1 LYSIFVSSNN
11 QKRIIMT
18 TVSITQIDTLAA
30 ELANDANIKLEAAS
44 RIINQAWGNNVTCIM
59 PMPAEWL
66 KNIPVYTTNTLG
78 QSREMIFSR
87 TGRYLYT
94 RKAK

>member
-1 LYSIFVSSNN
+1 
-11 QKRIIMT
+11 MT
-18 TVSITQIDTLAA
+18 TVSITQIETLAA
-30 ELANDANIKLEAAS
+30 ELANGANISNDAAS
-44 RIINQAWGNNVTCIM
+44 RIINYVWGNKVTCIM

-78 QSREMIFSR
+78 QSCEMIFSR

>member
-1 LYSIFVSSNN
+1 MN
-11 QKRIIMT
+11 
-18 TVSITQIDTLAA
+18 TVSITQIDTIAA
-30 ELANDANIKLEAAS
+30 ELANDANISIEAAQ
-44 RIINQAWGNNVTCIM
+44 RIINQCWGNNVTAIIA
-59 PMPAEWL
+59 MPAEWL
-66 KNIPVYTTNTLG
+66 KNIPVYTTNTVG